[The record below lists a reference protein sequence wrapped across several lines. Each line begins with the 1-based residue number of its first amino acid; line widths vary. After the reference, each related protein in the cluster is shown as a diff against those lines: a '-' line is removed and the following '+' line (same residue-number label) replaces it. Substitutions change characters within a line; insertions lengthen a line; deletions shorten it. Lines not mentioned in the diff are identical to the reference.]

1 MKSVSGFRLC
11 VLLVAVCAN
20 AAAQETSTVQYLA
33 NAGVMVVQGDTKILF
48 DPIFHYGPDTYQRL
62 PQRMRAAIIA
72 GEPPYDG
79 VDGAFVS
86 HYHPDHFSASGLLE
100 LLKAR
105 TKIQLYAPAQAVAEM
120 RRIASAD
127 DEIVFERVTIFDL
140 QYGDAPVFVRAG
152 GLLIEA
158 VHVPHS
164 GWPTARTDVQNIA
177 FRVTLEDTSTVV
189 HLGDADARI
198 VHFEQDQAFWDER
211 SVDLALPPYWFFLS
225 DDGREIL
232 EDQIYA
238 RHSIGI
244 HVPAE
249 YSKGPSAIPEE
260 IVGEDLFTQPGE
272 GRRFHGE
279 Q

>member
-1 MKSVSGFRLC
+1 MIAHG
-11 VLLVAVCAN
+11 
-20 AAAQETSTVQYLA
+20 E
-33 NAGVMVVQGDTKILF
+33 TKILF

-62 PQRMRAAIIA
+62 PQEMRAAINA

-79 VDGAFVS
+79 IDGVFVS

-105 TKIQLYAPAQAVAEM
+105 NGIRLYAPAQAVSEM
-120 RRIASAD
+120 RQVATPDDQSVFDRISS
-127 DEIVFERVTIFDL
+127 FDL

-152 GLLIEA
+152 DLLIEA

-189 HLGDADARI
+189 HLGDADPRL
-198 VHFEQDQAFWDER
+198 VHFEQDEMFWEER
-211 SVDLALPPYWFFLS
+211 QVDLALPPYWFFLS

-232 EDQIYA
+232 VDRMYA

-244 HVPAE
+244 HVPAKFAE
-249 YSKGPSAIPEE
+249 DRSTIPEE
-260 IVGEDLFTQPGE
+260 ILGEDLFMQPGE
-272 GRRFHGE
+272 GRNFTGK